1 MKLRYLLLPIFALL
15 SLSACSGVR
24 DELGLTKKAPDEFT
38 VVTKAPLIRPPDY
51 SLKPPRPGAPRP
63 QAVPTR
69 ETARQ
74 ALLGNTAPAAKGA
87 GQPAANRSE
96 RIFLK
101 RAGVD
106 DVQPGIRTIID
117 REMTQVAQHGEGFA
131 EQILFWQKK
140 QPPGQVVDAG
150 KEAKR
155 IKEAQ
160 AKGQAPSGQGVPV
173 IKRRKRALLQ
183 DVF

>member
-24 DELGLTKKAPDEFT
+24 DEFGLTKKAPDEFT

-51 SLKPPRPGAPRP
+51 TLKPPRPGTPRP
-63 QAVPTR
+63 QAVPTS

-74 ALLGNTAPAAKGA
+74 ALLGNTAPARPQAERSSA
-87 GQPAANRSE
+87 SRSE

-101 RAGVD
+101 RAGVEQ
-106 DVQPGIRTIID
+106 VQPGIRTIID
-117 REMTQVAQHGEGFA
+117 REMTQVAQKGEGFTDK
-131 EQILFWQKK
+131 ILFWQNKR
-140 QPPGQVVDAG
+140 PPGEVVDAG
-150 KEAKR
+150 KEAER

-173 IKRRKRALLQ
+173 IKRRKRALLEN
-183 DVF
+183 VF